1 MDALEELLPGNL
13 GITVG
18 IQQGNQPVDII
29 LSGVGVPE
37 IDQEHSDFSVA
48 QVSTLV
54 SIVSGKQE
62 VDLLGFCVVSE

>member
-29 LSGVGVPE
+29 LSGVGVAE

-62 VDLLGFCVVSE
+62 VDLLGFSVVSE